1 MTSCFCLGQGIAS
14 FPDPQYQ
21 GPACLLSAL
30 LEFSSCISPHEV
42 LKDFRLFWKTIPSHP
57 VLGCVCVGG
66 GGQGMGPSHV
76 QHFSRRD
83 QVLLTAGL
91 QPAEGLPGGK
101 LAPSAAS
108 TPLRVTGHVGCF
120 ALSCLPRTQGSATPA
135 PIAAVGRARTHH
147 SKFLEVF
154 PELCLTTIVRNSS
167 DKYLI

>member
-66 GGQGMGPSHV
+66 GG
-76 QHFSRRD
+76 REWD
-83 QVLLTAGL
+83 
-91 QPAEGLPGGK
+91 PAM
-101 LAPSAAS
+101 SS
-108 TPLRVTGHVGCF
+108 TSPDVIKC
-120 ALSCLPRTQGSATPA
+120 S
-135 PIAAVGRARTHH
+135 
-147 SKFLEVF
+147 
-154 PELCLTTIVRNSS
+154 
-167 DKYLI
+167 